1 MNSQPGLVVKTPNSV
16 CLTTCPYCGVG
27 CGIEVA
33 VAANG
38 LRFKG
43 DDTHPANGG
52 KLCVKGSAVG
62 ETLGMD
68 GRLLQPIVKGEAV
81 DMDTAIS
88 AVADGLS
95 QVLAQYGP
103 DAIGFYVSGQ
113 LLTEDYYV
121 ANKLI
126 KGFIGTANID
136 TNSRLCMASA
146 VVGYKRAFGSD
157 TVPCSYD
164 DLTEADLLI
173 LVGSNAAWTHPI
185 LYQQM
190 AQAKR
195 DFPHKKV
202 VVIDPRRTATCD
214 FADLH
219 LAIKPG
225 TDALLFNGLLAYL
238 ANQQALDQDFIDQ
251 HTQGFDEA
259 LAMAKGHGGH
269 VSSLVNELGITTEQ
283 FFLLAEWVKNT
294 PKMLTFYSQG
304 VNQSSSGVDKSN
316 AIINLHLATGRI
328 GKIGAG
334 PFSITGQP
342 NAMGGREVGGLAN
355 QLAAH
360 MDFNSAESIERV
372 ARFWQAPNMAQ
383 SNGLKA
389 VDLFNAVD
397 SGQIKAI
404 WIMHTNPVVSMPDA
418 DFVRQALEK
427 CPLVIVSDNMADTD
441 TTRVADIVLPAA
453 GWGEKDGTVTNSDR
467 TISRQRAFLQPPGLV
482 QADWWWITQVAQK
495 MGFETAF
502 HYQSPYDIFKEHVAL
517 SAFENDGVISRRDF
531 NLSGWLD
538 LTAQQYDD
546 LTPTA
551 WPVVKASA
559 TQTAQTAQ
567 GTARMFS
574 DGGFFTPNQ
583 KANFIAIQPKPP
595 LEMPSDDYPF
605 VLNTG
610 RYRDQ
615 WHTMT
620 RTAKAE
626 RLLQHRSEPLLSLN
640 PLDSYFGDFLNGV
653 QIKAGDIVKVSSRLG
668 ETLMRVEFD
677 DGLQPGQVFAP
688 IHWTSVYA
696 SNARIDS
703 LIPAV
708 VDPLSGQPESK
719 HAVVNIEPWPV
730 NHQAWFLSRDPN
742 WFPSAYQNTYWIKVP
757 QKHATLWLLT
767 GQHTLNLTDFSAEFD
782 VESSSVECISYTDS
796 AMQVG
801 RYAWLK
807 DGQLQ
812 AMLCFAPRL
821 DDLPASDWVASL
833 FSQTELNPAQRLAMM
848 AGRDA
853 GIEDVGKMI
862 CSCFQIGEN
871 TLRNAIKQGA
881 NSLAELGKVT
891 CAGTNC
897 GSCIPELKQILAEEV

>member
-1 MNSQPGLVVKTPNSV
+1 MKGLIPGLVLNPEQASI
-16 CLTTCPYCGVG
+16 LTTCPYCGVG
-27 CGIEVA
+27 CGIETKQ
-33 VAANG
+33 ANG
-38 LRFKG
+38 EWRVKG
-43 DDTHPANGG
+43 DIAHPANLG

-62 ETLGMD
+62 ETLDMA
-68 GRLLQPIVKGEAV
+68 GRLLQPMVAGKPVEVEQAV
-81 DMDTAIS
+81 S
-88 AVADGLS
+88 AVASGLNR
-95 QVLAQYGP
+95 VLEQYGA

-157 TVPCSYD
+157 SVPCSYD

-185 LYQQM
+185 LYQKM

-195 DFPHKKV
+195 DLPHKKV
-202 VVIDPRRTATCD
+202 VVIDPRRTASCD
-214 FADLH
+214 LADLH

-238 ANQQALDQDFIDQ
+238 ANQQALDQDFIGQ
-251 HTQGFDEA
+251 QTQGFGEA
-259 LAMAKGHGGH
+259 LQIAQQTAGDLAQLAKDC
-269 VSSLVNELGITTEQ
+269 GIRLQ
-283 FFLLAEWVKNT
+283 DLNAFFGWVKAT
-294 PKMLTFYSQG
+294 PKTLTFYSQG

-316 AIINLHLATGRI
+316 AIINMHLATGRI
-328 GKIGAG
+328 GKVGAG

-360 MDFNSAESIERV
+360 MDFNSAESIDRV
-372 ARFWQAPNMAQ
+372 ARFWQASNMAQ
-383 SNGLKA
+383 QNGLKA
-389 VDLFNAVD
+389 VDLFEAVD
-397 SGQIKAI
+397 SGKIKAI

-441 TTRVADIVLPAA
+441 TTRLADIVLPAA

-467 TISRQRAFLQPPGLV
+467 TISRQRGFLQAPGLV

-495 MGFETAF
+495 MGFSEAF
-502 HYQSPYDIFKEHVAL
+502 NYQKPYDIFKEHVAL
-517 SAFENDGVISRRDF
+517 SAFENDGIISRRDF
-531 NLSGWLD
+531 DLSGWLN
-538 LTAQQYDD
+538 LSAQEYDD
-546 LTPTA
+546 LAPTA
-551 WPVVKASA
+551 WPI
-559 TQTAQTAQ
+559 TPQNPQ
-567 GTARMFS
+567 GTARLFS
-574 DGGFFTPNQ
+574 DGAFFTPNQ

-595 LEMPSDDYPF
+595 AEMPSNEFPF

-615 WHTMT
+615 WHSMT
-620 RTAKAE
+620 RTAKTN
-626 RLLQHRSEPLLSLN
+626 RLLQHRREPLLSLH
-640 PLDSYFGDFLNGV
+640 PLDICVDGLKPGMRINEGDL
-653 QIKAGDIVKVSSRLG
+653 VKVRSRLG

-677 DGLQPGQVFAP
+677 QGLQPGQVFAP

-696 SNARIDS
+696 SNARIDK

-730 NHQAWFLSRDPN
+730 NHQAWFLTRDPD
-742 WFPSAYQNTYWIKVP
+742 WVPSAYQSAYWIKVP
-757 QKHATLWLLT
+757 HQNNNLWLLAS
-767 GQHTLNLTDFSAEFD
+767 QQALDLTDFSDPLNHAFECVRYKD
-782 VESSSVECISYTDS
+782 SS
-796 AMQVG
+796 MQVG
-801 RYAWLK
+801 RYAWLN

-833 FSQTELNPAQRLAMM
+833 FTEIKLSSSQRMAIM

-853 GIEDVGKMI
+853 GIEDAGKMI
-862 CSCFQIGEN
+862 CSCFQVGEN
-871 TLRNAIKQGA
+871 TLRNVIKTGA
-881 NSLAELGKVT
+881 NSVLELGKLT

-897 GSCIPELKQILAEEV
+897 GSCIPELKQLLAERL

>member
-1 MNSQPGLVVKTPNSV
+1 MKPPLPGLVLKRLNNQTTR
-16 CLTTCPYCGVG
+16 TTCPYCGVG
-27 CGIEVA
+27 CGIEVDA
-33 VAANG
+33 SNTN
-38 LRFKG
+38 LRMKG
-43 DDTHPANGG
+43 DAQHPANWG

-62 ETLGMD
+62 ETLGME
-68 GRLLQPIVKGEAV
+68 GRLLQPIVNGEAV
-81 DMDTAIS
+81 DTDTAVA
-88 AVADGLS
+88 AVADGLNR
-95 QVLAQYGP
+95 VLAQYGS

-146 VVGYKRAFGSD
+146 VAGYKRAFGSD
-157 TVPCSYD
+157 TVPCSYE
-164 DLTEADLLI
+164 DLNQADLLI

-219 LAIKPG
+219 LAITPG
-225 TDALLFNGLLAYL
+225 SDALLFNGLLAYL
-238 ANQQALDQDFIDQ
+238 ANQHALDQDFIVQ
-251 HTQGFDEA
+251 HTQGFAEA
-259 LAMAKGHGGH
+259 LASAQQSAGDLNK
-269 VSSLVNELGITTEQ
+269 LAQACGICLDDLTR
-283 FFLLAEWVKNT
+283 LCSWVKNT

-360 MDFNSAESIERV
+360 MDFNQPESIERV
-372 ARFWQAPNMAQ
+372 ARFWQAQNMAQ
-383 SNGLKA
+383 QNGLKA
-389 VDLFNAVD
+389 VDLFEAVD
-397 SGQIKAI
+397 NGQIKAI

-467 TISRQRAFLQPPGLV
+467 TISRQRAFLQAPGLV

-495 MGFETAF
+495 MGFKTAF
-502 HYQSPYDIFKEHVAL
+502 NYQSPYDIFKEHVAL
-517 SAFENDGVISRRDF
+517 SAFENDGVFSRRDF
-531 NLSGWLD
+531 NLSGWLN
-538 LTAQQYDD
+538 LSAQQYDD

-551 WPVVKASA
+551 WPI
-559 TQTAQTAQ
+559 TAQNPQ
-567 GTARMFS
+567 RNARMFS
-574 DGGFFTPNQ
+574 DAAFFTPNQ
-583 KANFIAIQPKPP
+583 KANFIAIQPKLP
-595 LEMPSDDYPF
+595 LEMPSENYPF

-620 RTAKAE
+620 RTAKAD
-626 RLLQHRSEPLLSLN
+626 RLLQHRREPLLSLH
-640 PLDSYFGDFLNGV
+640 PLDCYSDALQPGG

-696 SNARIDS
+696 SNARIDR

-708 VDPLSGQPESK
+708 VDPISGQPESK
-719 HAVVNIEPWPV
+719 HAVVNIELWAV
-730 NHQAWFLSRDPN
+730 NHHAWFLSSDPN
-742 WFPSAYQNTYWIKVP
+742 WFPSAYQNAYWIKVP
-757 QKHATLWLLT
+757 QQHTTLWFLA

-782 VESSSVECISYTDS
+782 VQSSSVECISYNDN

-812 AMLCFAPRL
+812 AILCFAPRL

-833 FSQTELNPAQRLAMM
+833 FNQTELTPAQRLAMM

-853 GIEDVGKMI
+853 GIEDVGNMI
-862 CSCFQIGEN
+862 CSCFQVGEN
-871 TLRNAIKQGA
+871 TLRKAIKQGA
-881 NSLAELGKVT
+881 YSLVELGKVT

-897 GSCIPELKQILAEEV
+897 GSCIPELKQLLAERI